1 MSLDPTQLQTL
12 VSTYVVPLAWK
23 ILGAIALWIVGRWV
37 VRLIVTGTQSVLAKR
52 ELDPTLQRYAG
63 SVAASLLTLL
73 LAIAVLSVLGVETA
87 SFAALLAAAGVAI
100 GMAWSGLLANF
111 AAGVFLIMLRPFRV
125 GDAIA
130 AGGVTGTVREIGLF
144 GTTLDTGDNVRAV
157 VGNNKIFSDNII
169 NYSANAY
176 RRVDLP
182 ALLANGVDVDDAKA
196 RLSVAVTQVKNV
208 LATPAPV
215 IEILE
220 HTPLGTV
227 LTVRPYS
234 TNDNY
239 WQVYFDTNKAIA
251 EVAKSAGW
259 PTPETRQAVRSVTQ

>member
-1 MSLDPTQLQTL
+1 MHFDPDQIHNFIFA
-12 VSTYVVPLAWK
+12 YVVPFFWR
-23 ILGAIALWIVGRWV
+23 ILGGIVLWIVGRWV
-37 VRLIVTGTQSVLAKR
+37 IRLVDPVFQRVLTKR
-52 ELDPTLQRYAG
+52 DLDPTLALYIS
-63 SVAASLLTLL
+63 SVVGGLLTILL
-73 LAIAVLSVLGVETA
+73 GIAVLSVVGVETT

-111 AAGVFLIMLRPFRV
+111 AAGVFLITLRPFKV
-125 GDAIA
+125 GDSIA
-130 AGGVTGTVREIGLF
+130 AGGISGTVREIGLF
-144 GTTLDTGDNVRAV
+144 GTTLDTGDNVRAI

-176 RRVDLP
+176 RRVDLT
-182 ALLANGVDVDDAKA
+182 ALLAAGVDVDDAKA
-196 RLSVAVTQVKNV
+196 RLRAAVMQVKNV
-208 LATPAPV
+208 LAEPAPV

-251 EVAKSAGW
+251 RVGKAAGW
-259 PTPETRQAVRSVTQ
+259 PAPETRSAVRQV

>member
-1 MSLDPTQLQTL
+1 MSFDPAQLQSL
-12 VSTYVVPLAWK
+12 VSTYIVPLAWK
-23 ILGAIALWIVGRWV
+23 ILGALALWIVGRWV
-37 VRLIVTGTQSVLAKR
+37 VRLIVAGAQRVLARR

-63 SVAASLLTLL
+63 SVVSGLLTVL

-111 AAGVFLIMLRPFRV
+111 AAGVFLITLRPFKV
-125 GDAIA
+125 GDAIT
-130 AGGVTGTVREIGLF
+130 AGGVSGTVREIGLF
-144 GTTLDTGDNVRAV
+144 GTTLDMGDNVKAV
-157 VGNNKIFSDNII
+157 IGNNKIFSDNII

-176 RRVDLP
+176 RRVDLSV
-182 ALLANGVDVDDAKA
+182 LLAAGVDVDDAKA
-196 RLSVAVTQVKNV
+196 RLRGAILQVKNV

-227 LTVRPYS
+227 LTVRPFS

-251 EVAKSAGW
+251 EVAKTAAW
-259 PTPETRQAVRSVTQ
+259 PAPETRQAVRTIAP

>member
-1 MSLDPTQLQTL
+1 MSLDPVQLQSL

-37 VRLIVTGTQSVLAKR
+37 VRLIVAGTQSVLARR

-63 SVAASLLTLL
+63 SVTSTLLTLL

-111 AAGVFLIMLRPFRV
+111 AAGVFLITLRPFKV

-130 AGGVTGTVREIGLF
+130 AGGVSGTVREIGLF
-144 GTTLDTGDNVRAV
+144 GTTIDMGDNVKAV

-176 RRVDLP
+176 RRVDLT
-182 ALLANGVDVDDAKA
+182 ALLAYGVDVDDAKV
-196 RLSVAVTQVKNV
+196 RLRAAVVQVKNV
-208 LATPAPV
+208 LATPAPD
-215 IEILE
+215 IEILDR
-220 HTPLGTV
+220 TPLGTV
-227 LTVRPYS
+227 LTVRPYCH
-234 TNDNY
+234 NDNY
-239 WQVYFDTNKAIA
+239 WQVYFDTNKAIGDA
-251 EVAKSAGW
+251 GKAAGW
-259 PTPETRQAVRSVTQ
+259 PVPETRQVVRQA

>member
-1 MSLDPTQLQTL
+1 MSLDPAQLQSL
-12 VSTYVVPLAWK
+12 VSAYVVPLAWK
-23 ILGAIALWIVGRWV
+23 LLGAIVLWIVGRWAIA
-37 VRLIVTGTQSVLAKR
+37 LIGAGLGRVLDR
-52 ELDPTLQRYAG
+52 RQLDPTLTRYTV
-63 SVAASLLTLL
+63 SVAAGLLTVL

-111 AAGVFLIMLRPFRV
+111 AAGVFLITLRPFKV
-125 GDAIA
+125 GDAIS

-144 GTTLDTGDNVRAV
+144 GTTLNMGDNVKAV

-176 RRVDLP
+176 RRVDLT
-182 ALLANGVDVDDAKA
+182 ALLATGVDVDDAKA
-196 RLSVAVTQVKNV
+196 RLRAAVTQVKNV
-208 LATPAPV
+208 LATPAPD

-220 HTPLGTV
+220 HTTLGTV
-227 LTVRPYS
+227 LTVRPYAS
-234 TNDNY
+234 NDNY

-251 EVAKSAGW
+251 QVAKAAGW
-259 PTPETRQAVRSVTQ
+259 PAPEARQAVRQL

>member
-1 MSLDPTQLQTL
+1 MNLDPAQLQSL

-23 ILGAIALWIVGRWV
+23 LLGAIVLWIVGRWV
-37 VRLIVTGTQSVLAKR
+37 IRLIGSALERVLAAR
-52 ELDPTLQRYAG
+52 ELDPTLARYTG
-63 SVAASLLTLL
+63 SVAGGLLTVL

-111 AAGVFLIMLRPFRV
+111 AAGVFLITLRPFRV
-125 GDAIA
+125 GDMIA

-176 RRVDLP
+176 RRVDLT
-182 ALLANGVDVDDAKA
+182 ALLAAGVDVEDAKA
-196 RLSVAVTQVKNV
+196 RLRAAVVQVNNV
-208 LATPAPV
+208 LTTPAPD

-220 HTPLGTV
+220 HNPLGTV
-227 LTVRPYS
+227 LTVRPYCH
-234 TNDNY
+234 NDNY
-239 WQVYFDTNKAIA
+239 WQVYFDTNKAINNT
-251 EVAKSAGW
+251 AKAAAW
-259 PTPETRQAVRSVTQ
+259 PAPETRQAVRSISP

>member
-1 MSLDPTQLQTL
+1 MSLDAAQLQSL

-23 ILGAIALWIVGRWV
+23 IAGAIALWIVGRWV
-37 VRLIVTGTQSVLAKR
+37 VRLIVGASQSVLARR

-63 SVAASLLTLL
+63 SVISSLLTLL

-111 AAGVFLIMLRPFRV
+111 AAGVFLITLRPFKV

-176 RRVDLP
+176 RRVDLT

-196 RLSVAVTQVKNV
+196 RLRAAVMQVQNV

-220 HTPLGTV
+220 HNPLGTV
-227 LTVRPYS
+227 LTVRPYCH
-234 TNDNY
+234 NDND
-239 WQVYFDTNKAIA
+239 WQVYFDTNQAIGEVGKAA
-251 EVAKSAGW
+251 NW
-259 PTPETRQAVRSVTQ
+259 PAPETRQVVRQA

>member
-1 MSLDPTQLQTL
+1 MSLDPAQLQTL

-23 ILGAIALWIVGRWV
+23 ILGAIVVWIVGRWV
-37 VRLIVTGTQSVLAKR
+37 IHLIEAALARVLGR
-52 ELDPTLQRYAG
+52 RQLDPTLTRYTV
-63 SVAASLLTLL
+63 SVSGGLLTVL

-111 AAGVFLIMLRPFRV
+111 AAGVFLITLRPFRV
-125 GDAIA
+125 GDAIT
-130 AGGVTGTVREIGLF
+130 AGGLTGTVREIGLF
-144 GTTLDTGDNVRAV
+144 GTTLDLGDNARAV
-157 VGNNKIFSDNII
+157 IGNNKIFSDNII

-176 RRVDLP
+176 RRVDLT
-182 ALLANGVDVDDAKA
+182 ALLAAGVDVDDAKT
-196 RLSVAVTQVKNV
+196 RLRAAVTQVKNV
-208 LATPAPV
+208 LATPAPD

-227 LTVRPYS
+227 LTVRPYCH
-234 TNDNY
+234 NDNY

-251 EVAKSAGW
+251 NTAKAASW
-259 PTPETRQAVRSVTQ
+259 PTPEARQAVRSIA

>member
-1 MSLDPTQLQTL
+1 MTLDPAQLQSL
-12 VSTYVVPLAWK
+12 VSAYIVPLAWK
-23 ILGAIALWIVGRWV
+23 LLGAIVLWIVGRWIIALV
-37 VRLIVTGTQSVLAKR
+37 GAALARVLDRRK
-52 ELDPTLQRYAG
+52 LDPTLARYTV
-63 SVAASLLTLL
+63 SVAGGLLTVL

-111 AAGVFLIMLRPFRV
+111 AAGVFLITLRPFKV
-125 GDAIA
+125 GDAIT

-144 GTTLDTGDNVRAV
+144 GTTLDMGDNVKAV

-176 RRVDLP
+176 RRVDLT
-182 ALLANGVDVDDAKA
+182 ALLAAGVDVDDAKS
-196 RLSVAVTQVKNV
+196 RLRAAAAGVKSV
-208 LATPAPV
+208 LASPAPE

-220 HTPLGTV
+220 HTPLGIV
-227 LTVRPYS
+227 LTVRPFCH
-234 TNDNY
+234 NDNY

-251 EVAKSAGW
+251 DTTKAAGW
-259 PTPETRQAVRSVTQ
+259 PAPEARQAVRQL